1 MNKLYLF
8 FTILLQ
14 VIIICLTC
22 LKWSLMIP
30 NIVIYLS
37 KKSISRLQRILFYK
51 IYKEKKNKNSQAKVE
66 PPSEHKEAEET
77 NILKNET
84 ASPVGLSKTTFITEL
99 PKLKSTEP
107 FQSIPLEKE
116 YVIESTEEPE
126 IDPNDIH
133 VQESGENIEEMLL
146 NEDPDMFSH
155 DGDLPSDL
163 SSGVTIEQLRMTY
176 NTLKQNDPHIEE
188 ENTVTEVLQM
198 LEGSEFF
205 NFFLLQAECSF
216 KAKQLMEE
224 MENHDSESSFDEDK
238 YI

>member
-1 MNKLYLF
+1 MNKLRLF

-30 NIVIYLS
+30 YIVIYLS
-37 KKSISRLQRILFYK
+37 KKSINRLQRILFYK
-51 IYKEKKNKNSQAKVE
+51 IYKERKNKNSQVKVN
-66 PPSEHKEAEET
+66 PPSEHIETGVT
-77 NILKNET
+77 NIPKKDT

-99 PKLKSTEP
+99 PKLKSVEP
-107 FQSIPLEKE
+107 FQSISLEKE
-116 YVIESTEEPE
+116 YVIESTEDPE
-126 IDPNDIH
+126 IDPDDIQ

-146 NEDPDMFSH
+146 DEDPDMFSH

-163 SSGVTIEQLRMTY
+163 SSGVTIEQLKMTY
-176 NTLKQNDPHIEE
+176 NTLKQKDTHIEE
-188 ENTVTEVLQM
+188 ENAVTEVLHM

-216 KAKQLMEE
+216 KAKQLMGKK
-224 MENHDSESSFDEDK
+224 ENHDFESSFEEDK